1 MSFFLKSIT
10 AFRPI
15 NLFIILLLEILL
27 HNIIV
32 QTLNKYKI
40 VAELDYFSLFL
51 LIAFSL
57 VLTTS
62 GYLINDI
69 KDYDADKING
79 KNKSQVDFWGTK
91 HNANKMY
98 YLLIALS
105 FLLSV
110 LLASRLHKWQYLW
123 ISPVM
128 IYLLW
133 LYSAKLKN
141 HYFIGNIGVSI
152 FGSLI
157 MLLVWLAENI
167 AIAQIPDLLAY
178 QTLMNTFLVYGLFA
192 FLTTWLRE
200 LIKDAEDKE
209 GDLQSNIITFPVKY
223 GLNATNIY
231 AVLLGCLILF
241 LSIFTFV
248 SIIYLMDNF
257 QVLISIFGIFMP
269 LLIIILKCKQAKS
282 KANYSKISLLL
293 KFLMLMGIILLISF

>member
-1 MSFFLKSIT
+1 MRFLLKSIT

-32 QTLNKYKI
+32 KAFNKYQI
-40 VAELDYFSLFL
+40 VAELDRFSLFL

-69 KDYDADKING
+69 MDYDADKINL
-79 KNKSQVDFWGTK
+79 KNKSQVDVWGSK
-91 HNANKMY
+91 NNAKKMY
-98 YLLIALS
+98 YFLIVIS
-105 FLLSV
+105 FVISV
-110 LLASRLHKWQYLW
+110 LLASRLNKWQYLW

-133 LYSAKLKN
+133 LYSTKFKN
-141 HYFIGNIGVSI
+141 HYFLGNMGVAI

-157 MLLVWLAENI
+157 IILVWLSENI
-167 AIAQIPDLLAY
+167 AIAQIPDIHVYKILL
-178 QTLMNTFLVYGLFA
+178 NTFLVYALFA

-200 LIKDAEDKE
+200 LVKDAEDKE
-209 GDLQSNIITFPVKY
+209 GDAQSNIITFPVKY
-223 GLNATNIY
+223 GTNATNTY
-231 AVLLGCLILF
+231 AVLLGFLIL
-241 LSIFTFV
+241 LVSISTFV
-248 SIIYLMDNF
+248 TIIDLLDNF
-257 QVLISIFGIFMP
+257 QILIGIFGIFTP
-269 LLIIILKCKQAKS
+269 LLIIIFKSKQAKS
-282 KANYSKISLLL
+282 KADYSRISLLL